1 MDEVLFSSNVAMTTV
16 KKVKAWARICLEG
29 CSFIETT
36 PTKLKV
42 RKGEVCVPCTIT
54 YQLPAKKK
62 ITK

>member
-1 MDEVLFSSNVAMTTV
+1 MTTV